1 MLLFLHFAH
10 AHSSGLTV
18 SPTAPGSSRW
28 NRNDRTPF
36 WTKKVCVEERR
47 NNGQVKQVCKTIKV
61 HKKLDGT
68 PVPNQKK

>member
-1 MLLFLHFAH
+1 MDKILFLFIIALLSFNTQ
-10 AHSSGLTV
+10 AEEKQ
-18 SPTAPGSSRW
+18 PE
-28 NRNDRTPF
+28 
-36 WTKKVCVEERR
+36 TKKVCVEERQ